1 MLILKSLCE
10 NIEIENLSDS
20 DDSVILDKYLRNFSN
35 YIDIHHAGTAMRFL
49 TAFLSIQ
56 ENKEFEITGSE
67 RMKQRPIKILVNAL
81 SSLGCDIRYKEKVGY
96 PPLIIK
102 GKKIR
107 KRSSL

>member
-1 MLILKSLCE
+1 MLILKSLSK

-67 RMKQRPIKILVNAL
+67 RIG
-81 SSLGCDIRYKEKVGY
+81 SSLLLHCCKFSVFYVNTI
-96 PPLIIK
+96 
-102 GKKIR
+102 
-107 KRSSL
+107 